1 METPIFIFPSSE
13 CTEDSAPKK
22 DIPPPEEFYRLR
34 LSDCELA
41 IMADD
46 KERFL
51 DAINGENGSLPPT
64 VSLRSINLGLFLND
78 ASKCAEAVLE
88 GKAKP
93 LTSSHAFFFDG
104 FYELHNAARYQS
116 LKITRLFVEHDKNRA
131 MSNARCDAR
140 LGFCEAEVL
149 PLHIALAIPA
159 NGLVFADW
167 VDRNGGSDAF
177 KLICRLCAPSMRH
190 SLEIARLIALKTN
203 KIEKEALNYA
213 MEGKIVEF
221 SILLMVASEKVLR
234 TPVYPEIEDNVRKM
248 LSGKIYFLFSFL
260 AAILAQSQQRGSCN
274 TSALQECMEKKDKL
288 KQILVLLQIF
298 ETIGDKLA
306 KYLQLEQPKPSFV
319 EVTRQVGHIFEEGGI
334 HSRLEVVEEDPM
346 NKTYYRQIIGDPHGI
361 GENGIVH
368 NVLPSR
374 LSLVNPLRYDLK
386 KWSAYTRS
394 QLRSS
399 RALSFATV
407 DRDVP
412 PIKPMRYARKYVPQ
426 VCDQK
431 LSKLLSWGTLTRA
444 LKHA

>member
-1 METPIFIFPSSE
+1 
-13 CTEDSAPKK
+13 
-22 DIPPPEEFYRLR
+22 
-34 LSDCELA
+34 
-41 IMADD
+41 
-46 KERFL
+46 
-51 DAINGENGSLPPT
+51 
-64 VSLRSINLGLFLND
+64 
-78 ASKCAEAVLE
+78 
-88 GKAKP
+88 
-93 LTSSHAFFFDG
+93 
-104 FYELHNAARYQS
+104 
-116 LKITRLFVEHDKNRA
+116 

-234 TPVYPEIEDNVRKM
+234 TPVYPEIKDNVRKM
-248 LSGKIYFLFSFL
+248 LSGEIYFVFSYL
-260 AAILAQSQQRGSCN
+260 AAILAQSQQRGSSN
-274 TSALQECMEKKDKL
+274 TGQLQKCREKKVKL
-288 KQILVLLQIF
+288 KKILVLLQIF

-334 HSRLEVVEEDPM
+334 HSRLEVVEEDPI

-361 GENGIVH
+361 GLNGIVH
-368 NVLPSR
+368 YVLPSR

-386 KWSAYTRS
+386 SQSAYTRS
-394 QLRSS
+394 QMRSS
-399 RALSFATV
+399 RALSFATG
-407 DRDVP
+407 DRDIP

>member
-13 CTEDSAPKK
+13 CTEDSGPKK
-22 DIPPPEEFYRLR
+22 DIPPPEEFYGFT

-64 VSLRSINLGLFLND
+64 VSLRTINLDLFMND

-93 LTSSHAFFFDG
+93 LTSSQAFCFDG
-104 FYELHNAARYQS
+104 FYELHNAARYRS

-140 LGFCEAEVL
+140 LGFCEAKVL

-167 VDRNGGSDAF
+167 DDRNGGSDAF

-190 SLEIARLIALKTN
+190 RLEIARLIALKTN

-213 MEGKIVEF
+213 MEGKVVEF
-221 SILLMVASEKVLR
+221 AILLMVASEKVLR
-234 TPVYPEIEDNVRKM
+234 TPLSPEIKNDTRGT
-248 LSGKIYFLFSFL
+248 LSGEIFFLFSDL
-260 AAILAQSQQRGSCN
+260 AATLAQIQQKGSCN
-274 TSALQECMEKKDKL
+274 TSELQKCMEKKVKL

-306 KYLQLEQPKPSFV
+306 KYLQFEQAKPSFV
-319 EVTRQVGHIFEEGGI
+319 EVTRHVGHIFEEGGI
-334 HSRLEVVEEDPM
+334 HSRFEVVEEDPM
-346 NKTYYRQIIGDPHGI
+346 NKKYYRQIIGSPHGR

-374 LSLVNPLRYDLK
+374 LSLVNPLRYDL
-386 KWSAYTRS
+386 
-394 QLRSS
+394 
-399 RALSFATV
+399 
-407 DRDVP
+407 
-412 PIKPMRYARKYVPQ
+412 
-426 VCDQK
+426 VCAM
-431 LSKLLSWGTLTRA
+431 LGFFGFISLLSYL
-444 LKHA
+444 